1 MDEDE
6 KEQERVDK
14 IDKKILS
21 DYIVPIVVSI
31 FTTLIVLTLIGIPL
45 LTKWFLWLLGKWL

>member
-45 LTKWFLWLLGKWL
+45 LTK